1 MFNEIRSLID
11 ERQFAKVRQ
20 LLLGE
25 EPADI
30 ASLFEQFPPEDF
42 LVMFRLLPKEL
53 AAECFVEMG
62 TEEQQILIEAM
73 TDAELSGIVDE
84 LFLDDTVDIVEEM
97 PANVVRRIMRNT
109 TAENRAMINQ
119 LLKYPKDSAGTI
131 MTTEFV
137 ELKAHMKVAEAFAR
151 IKEAGV
157 DKETIYTCYV
167 TDAGR
172 HLIGVL
178 TVKDM
183 LLAGEGSVIGDL
195 METSIISAVTTAD
208 KEDVV
213 RLFDRY
219 DFLAIPVVDNENRLV
234 GIVTIDDAMDVL
246 TEEDTEDI
254 QIMAAI
260 SPTDKPYMKTGVIE
274 TWLNRIPWLLI
285 LMISATFTGL
295 VISGFEDKLQAIP
308 VLMAYIPMLM
318 DTAGNSGSQ
327 ASVSVIR
334 GISLGEVEFSDFFRV
349 IWKESRVAVLCS
361 VVLSAANFAKLML
374 FDRLILGNSGITILV
389 AAVVSI
395 TLAMTIIMAKI
406 VGCSLPIVAKKIGLD
421 PAVMASPFITTIVDV
436 LSLLVYFKI
445 ATALLPL

>member
-11 ERQFAKVRQ
+11 ERRFAKVRQ
-20 LLLGE
+20 LLLDE

-53 AAECFVEMG
+53 AAECFVEME

-73 TDAELSGIVDE
+73 TDAELSRIVEE

-137 ELKAHMKVAEAFAR
+137 ELKAHMKVAEAFAC

-167 TDAGR
+167 TDGGR

-195 METSIISAVTTAD
+195 METSIISSVTTDD

-274 TWLNRIPWLLI
+274 TWLKRIPWLLL

-295 VISGFEDKLQAIP
+295 VISGYEIKLQTYS
-308 VLMAYIPMLM
+308 VLIAYIPMLM

-349 IWKESRVAVLCS
+349 VWKESRVAVLCS

-374 FDRLILGNSGITILV
+374 FDRLILANSDITILV

-395 TLAMTIIMAKI
+395 TLAMTIIMAKV
-406 VGCSLPIVAKKIGLD
+406 VGCTLPIAAKKIGLD

>member
-20 LLLGE
+20 LLLDE

-137 ELKAHMKVAEAFAR
+137 ELKAHMKVSEAFAC

-274 TWLNRIPWLLI
+274 TWLKRIPWLLI

-395 TLAMTIIMAKI
+395 TLAMTIIMAKV

-445 ATALLPL
+445 ATALLPM